1 MGHGSE
7 PVFDERLAVS
17 RTDSSVVSWLE
28 MTDRR
33 LRDLLTAADLAYRD
47 QRPRHRRAAPAAD
60 GFRSALQ
67 SLQQWTVHHPCPD
80 PAFAGRFQVLLA
92 RYGFIS
98 LVTEDEASL
107 DDGASSSAVV
117 RRLRV
122 LNVDL
127 RDFLDDLEEHQ
138 REQRCGEPL
147 D

>member
-1 MGHGSE
+1 MAR
-7 PVFDERLAVS
+7 DDR
-17 RTDSSVVSWLE
+17 SSAPRPAELQP
-28 MTDRR
+28 T
-33 LRDLLTAADLAYRD
+33 LRIEISGPATVRG
-47 QRPRHRRAAPAAD
+47 APAAD

-107 DDGASSSAVV
+107 DDGASSSAAV